1 MTIEY
6 FWRGLVQYL
15 EQYSK
20 CEKYRNAVE
29 KNKIIKSNLL
39 KNGNFFEFIDRENKE
54 FKDELIKEVMESSE
68 SDKENNF

>member
-6 FWRGLVQYL
+6 YWRGLVQYL

-29 KNKIIKSNLL
+29 KNTIYQSNLW
-39 KNGNFFEFIDRENKE
+39 KKSICFEFIDRVNKE